1 MSGVMSSHPFGW
13 QVAARRCVGAGDRAA
28 AARSFR
34 RAISKDRADWFP
46 WYELAL
52 VSSGTERQAAILEG
66 LRRNPRAPELAAL
79 RGH

>member
-1 MSGVMSSHPFGW
+1 VGPW
-13 QVAARRCVGAGDRAA
+13 AALGETQLAVGDRAA

-52 VSSGTERQAAILEG
+52 ASSGAERQAAIREG